1 MLLLDYQNVL
11 IQSVLTERFSGLYV
25 RAPPA
30 SIDQTVSDFDG
41 VTFHISTPESK
52 TQILLSIQIRCFPD
66 LVKYGAEEVLQ
77 REYGDYMTSVEP
89 GFDFSVLVDLEN
101 LPESKEERNE
111 LALKFALLKR
121 NAMAAPFE
129 QAYKEHY
136 ALKEEASKF
145 TSEEA
150 PQGVREGGE
159 VKAIHYRE
167 EEAIYVKASHDRV
180 TVIFSTVFREETDRV
195 FGKVFIQEFV
205 DARRRAI
212 QNAPQVLFRN
222 DAPLELQGVP
232 GVQDTGSGDIGYV
245 TFVLFPRHLTPQRMT
260 EVISHIQTFRDY
272 FHYHIKAS
280 KAYIHSRMR
289 KRTADFLQ
297 VLRRARPENEE
308 KERKT
313 ASGRTFK
320 IGRKD
325 DPGVATTMIWPFGSR
340 DADKEKEQKLKEE
353 AKRQHVSWT
362 DSINRIRS
370 APVDAAREWAPVVLF
385 PLAGMAALQIYAN
398 YVRRIP
404 GSAYVRPNFF
414 RNRSIFGRVTSV
426 GDGDNFHLFH
436 TPGGRL
442 LGWGWLRKVPEAR
455 KELKDRTI
463 SIRIAG
469 VDAPECAHF
478 GRPAQP
484 FSAEA
489 LAWLRNYISKRNVRA
504 YVYKRDQYDRIV
516 ATVYT
521 RRWLFRKDVGLEMIK
536 AGMATTYEAKQG
548 AEFGGR
554 QKIYERAE
562 AKAKQ
567 KRKGMW
573 SGKSKD
579 FESPRAYKT
588 KWAGFD
594 QEKTGT

>member
-77 REYGDYMTSVEP
+77 REYGEYMTSVEP

-111 LALKFALLKR
+111 LALKLALLKR

-136 ALKEEASKF
+136 TLKEEASKF

-150 PQGVREGGE
+150 PQGIREGGE

-222 DAPLELQGVP
+222 DPPLELQGVP

-320 IGRKD
+320 IVPTHADLFDTPTVSNNG
-325 DPGVATTMIWPFGSR
+325 PWVATTMIWPFGSW
-340 DADKEKEQKLKEE
+340 DVVKEREQRIQQEE
-353 AKRQHVSWT
+353 KRQPVSWT
-362 DSINRIRS
+362 DTINRIRS
-370 APVDAAREWAPVVLF
+370 APFDSAREWAPVVLF

-398 YVRRIP
+398 YLRRIP

-436 TPGGRL
+436 TPGGRI
-442 LGWGWLRKVPEAR
+442 LGWGWLRKIPEAR
-455 KELKDRTI
+455 RELKDRTI

-489 LAWLRNYISKRNVRA
+489 LAWLRNYINKRNVRA
-504 YVYKRDQYDRIV
+504 YVYRRDQ
-516 ATVYT
+516 
-521 RRWLFRKDVGLEMIK
+521 DVGLEMIR

-554 QKIYERAE
+554 QEIYEKAE
-562 AKAKQ
+562 AKARQ

-573 SGKSKD
+573 SGKAKD

-588 KWAGFD
+588 KWAGVD